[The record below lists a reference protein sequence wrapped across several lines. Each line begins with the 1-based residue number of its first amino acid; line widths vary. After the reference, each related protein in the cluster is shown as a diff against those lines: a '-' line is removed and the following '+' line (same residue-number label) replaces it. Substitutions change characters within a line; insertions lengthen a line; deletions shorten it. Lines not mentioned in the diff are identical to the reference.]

1 MLAPILPPELPNAGA
16 VGWAGET
23 GKLGFP
29 GPEVLVGLAGP
40 AGPAGPVGPAGEVP
54 LPFPYGGITEGR
66 PESVG
71 REPTGQTVVETGYV
85 EVTTTVDEAGQSV
98 TVAGHLVIVTTLVAY
113 TVEVV
118 YSSDPGVVVGT
129 GV

>member
-1 MLAPILPPELPNAGA
+1 MLGC
-16 VGWAGET
+16 T
-23 GKLGFP
+23 GPDEMVGFP
-29 GPEVLVGLAGP
+29 GPP
-40 AGPAGPVGPAGEVP
+40 GPAGPVGPAGEVP
-54 LPFPYGGITEGR
+54 LLFPYGGITVGT

-71 REPTGQTVVETGYV
+71 RGPTGQTVVETGYT

-98 TVAGHLVIVTTLVAY
+98 TVWGHFVIVTMLVAY

-118 YSSDPGVVVGT
+118 YSSDAGVVVGT

>member
-1 MLAPILPPELPNAGA
+1 M
-16 VGWAGET
+16 
-23 GKLGFP
+23 
-29 GPEVLVGLAGP
+29 VGLAGP
-40 AGPAGPVGPAGEVP
+40 PGPAGPVGPAGEVP

-66 PESVG
+66 PEPVG
-71 REPTGQTVVETGYV
+71 RGPTGQTVVETGYT
-85 EVTTTVDEAGQSV
+85 EVTTTVDEAGQLV
-98 TVAGHLVIVTTLVAY
+98 TVLGHFVIVTTLVAY

>member
-1 MLAPILPPELPNAGA
+1 
-16 VGWAGET
+16 
-23 GKLGFP
+23 
-29 GPEVLVGLAGP
+29 
-40 AGPAGPVGPAGEVP
+40 

>member
-1 MLAPILPPELPNAGA
+1 M
-16 VGWAGET
+16 
-23 GKLGFP
+23 
-29 GPEVLVGLAGP
+29 
-40 AGPAGPVGPAGEVP
+40 
-54 LPFPYGGITEGR
+54 
-66 PESVG
+66 
-71 REPTGQTVVETGYV
+71 VETGYT

-98 TVAGHLVIVTTLVAY
+98 TVLGHLVIVTTLVAY